1 MIAETR
7 DDVDVQAGRL
17 VLLGRLS
24 PQKRSARASLDG
36 ASAAS
41 PSWHDVAG

>member
-7 DDVDVQAGRL
+7 DDVDVQAGPL

-24 PQKRSARASLDG
+24 PQRRSARASLNG

-41 PSWHDVAG
+41 PSLHDIAG